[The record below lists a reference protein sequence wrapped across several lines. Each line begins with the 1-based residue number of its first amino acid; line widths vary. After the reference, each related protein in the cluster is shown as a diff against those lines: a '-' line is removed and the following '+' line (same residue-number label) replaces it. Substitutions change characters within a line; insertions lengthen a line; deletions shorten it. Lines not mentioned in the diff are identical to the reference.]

1 MNFSSTVAEYCDI
14 SNESNIQFLSI
25 CYPYFISNAI
35 FLKSL
40 EITLVILIGFFN
52 ILLFKTI
59 YDKQKEKLVFD
70 KILMTIAI
78 VDVFC
83 SFDLTFYHIFTTLRK
98 WPFGKTFCV
107 IWNLFNTSLNTI
119 SVFHMLFFT
128 WTILMS
134 VSQPKTYQNNKLIKH
149 PFRVS
154 LIFWLVNFLIWIPVN
169 VGYITSD
176 YKTGQCQINYR
187 PYYIE
192 FFLEFILWFMPL
204 ILNAGMLL
212 YFIKVLNEKQRIIV
226 PAKRFSSTI
235 NVQQPQQ
242 SDQLK
247 LSPST
252 KLSIIVIVYLLQ
264 WLPSCLIS
272 MIDSLCKCIPY
283 DVSQA
288 THRLTFT
295 TALTNPIS
303 VLVLLNFYNRKR
315 KKSTIIRDIT
325 ISKF

>member
-1 MNFSSTVAEYCDI
+1 M
-14 SNESNIQFLSI
+14 
-25 CYPYFISNAI
+25 
-35 FLKSL
+35 
-40 EITLVILIGFFN
+40 
-52 ILLFKTI
+52 
-59 YDKQKEKLVFD
+59 
-70 KILMTIAI
+70 
-78 VDVFC
+78 
-83 SFDLTFYHIFTTLRK
+83 
-98 WPFGKTFCV
+98 
-107 IWNLFNTSLNTI
+107 
-119 SVFHMLFFT
+119 
-128 WTILMS
+128 
-134 VSQPKTYQNNKLIKH
+134 
-149 PFRVS
+149 
-154 LIFWLVNFLIWIPVN
+154 
-169 VGYITSD
+169 
-176 YKTGQCQINYR
+176 
-187 PYYIE
+187 
-192 FFLEFILWFMPL
+192 
-204 ILNAGMLL
+204 
-212 YFIKVLNEKQRIIV
+212 

-288 THRLTFT
+288 THRLPFT